1 MSSGVVLGTS
11 AALCWGVVDVAIA
24 LLARRAPFVT
34 VAVVVQGA
42 SVVMLAALA
51 VALGDVPELSGG
63 QWVAVAALG
72 PVGTGAYLAFYRALQ
87 LGPLAIVSPIAS
99 ANGAVV
105 VVLAVILLG
114 DSLSGT
120 QALGAAVVLCCVV
133 LAAVDVGERVPPG
146 PGDGDDDGDGDGVR
160 LAVLATVMF
169 AGYLFAL
176 VALAEPL
183 GWLLPILLTRMTG
196 LPLLAAIVAR
206 RRERPWRLLGPGA
219 LALACAVGWLESAG
233 FLLFNR
239 GAEIGQAALTSAA
252 AATYPLVPVACGLLL
267 LHERLRAYQA
277 VGIAGVLAGMTLLA
291 L

>member
-24 LLARRAPFVT
+24 LLARRSPFVS
-34 VAVVVQGA
+34 VAFVVQGA
-42 SVVMLAALA
+42 SLVMLAGLA
-51 VALGDVPELSGG
+51 IVLGQELQLSAG

-87 LGPLAIVSPIAS
+87 LGPIAIVSPIAS

-133 LAAVDVGERVPPG
+133 LAAVDVGERVPAG
-146 PGDGDDDGDGDGVR
+146 PGDGDGVR

-169 AGYLFAL
+169 GGYLFAL

-206 RRERPWRLLGPGA
+206 RRERPWRLLGRGA
-219 LALACAVGWLESAG
+219 LAVACAAGWLESAG

-267 LHERLRAYQA
+267 LHERLRTYQA
-277 VGIAGVLAGMTLLA
+277 AGIAGVLAGMTLLA

>member
-42 SVVMLAALA
+42 SVVMLVALA
-51 VALGDVPELSGG
+51 VALGDVPELSVG

-72 PVGTGAYLAFYRALQ
+72 PIGTVAYLAFYKALQ
-87 LGPLAIVSPIAS
+87 LGPIAIVSPIAS

-114 DSLSGT
+114 DPLSGT
-120 QALGAAVVLCCVV
+120 QALGAGVVVCCVV
-133 LAAVDVGERVPPG
+133 LAAVELGERVPADPIN
-146 PGDGDDDGDGDGVR
+146 GDGIR
-160 LAVLATVMF
+160 LALLATVLF
-169 AGYLFAL
+169 GGYLFAL
-176 VALAEPL
+176 AALAEPL
-183 GWLLPILLTRMTG
+183 GWLLPILLTRVTG
-196 LPLLAAIVAR
+196 LPLVAAIVAR

-219 LALACAVGWLESAG
+219 VTIACAVGWLDSAG

-252 AATYPLVPVACGLLL
+252 AAAYPLVPIACGLLL

-277 VGIAGVLAGMTLLA
+277 VGVAGVLAGMALLA

>member
-34 VAVVVQGA
+34 VTVAVQGA

-51 VALGDVPELSGG
+51 VALGDRPELSGG
-63 QWVAVAALG
+63 QWVAVAVLG
-72 PVGTGAYLAFYRALQ
+72 PVGTGAYLVFYRALQ
-87 LGPLAIVSPIAS
+87 LGPIAIVSPIAS

-133 LAAVDVGERVPPG
+133 LAALDVSERVPAG
-146 PGDGDDDGDGDGVR
+146 PAGGEGVR
-160 LAVLATVMF
+160 LALMATVMF
-169 AGYLFAL
+169 GGYLFAL

-183 GWLLPILLTRMTG
+183 GWLLPILLTRLTG
-196 LPLLAAIVAR
+196 LPLLAAVVAR

-219 LALACAVGWLESAG
+219 LAVAFVVGWLDAAG

-267 LHERLRAYQA
+267 LHERLRTHQV
-277 VGIAGVLAGMTLLA
+277 VGIAGVLAGMALLA

>member
-51 VALGDVPELSGG
+51 VALGGFPELSGG

-146 PGDGDDDGDGDGVR
+146 PGDGDGDGVR

>member
-146 PGDGDDDGDGDGVR
+146 PGDGDGDGVR